1 MEGYMDHK
9 QTIGFTT
16 AQQQALSLASRK
28 TGLSFA
34 AFVRSS
40 AVAKAAELGV
50 EVQQPPAD

>member
-1 MEGYMDHK
+1 MDHK

-16 AQQQALSLASRK
+16 AQQQALALASRK

-50 EVQQPPAD
+50 EVKQPTTD